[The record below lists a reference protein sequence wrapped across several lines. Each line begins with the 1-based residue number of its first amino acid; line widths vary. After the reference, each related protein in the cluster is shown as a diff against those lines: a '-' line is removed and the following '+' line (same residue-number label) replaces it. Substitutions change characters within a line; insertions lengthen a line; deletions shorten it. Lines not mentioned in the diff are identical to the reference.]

1 MRKGALNVTL
11 RVVVCVP
18 CDVFVDTSFRP
29 TFLAVAT
36 PGNDPRVSCLL
47 FSEDGALAPRSS
59 TTIPI
64 SCRLQLSVVYPFL
77 WVFDG
82 SRRVCFR
89 FKRASDISSIVSVV
103 FARNRETL
111 LNKLSLEKVYESFFT
126 PQIALDRV
134 AALPAASG
142 QNMFQTK
149 FRLDRG
155 SIDRDPTAIA
165 MLMQSERKFRNYTDM
180 TLFVSTWNIDQ
191 KLPPADLA
199 ELIEAPNKQYDL
211 YVFNCQEIDMT
222 AECIFRGKSPAKA
235 EQWDTALLQAVSQNE
250 SYTKI
255 ASRQLG
261 TCYMAAFVKAKMAD
275 RVTEVATGSISYGK
289 MGFYNK
295 TSVGVRMAID
305 DSQFCFICSHLSHGN
320 KNVERRNYEFWKI
333 QDELTFETA
342 DGEVHVLDHD
352 AVIWCGD
359 FNYRL
364 TIPDP
369 ESRRRFKER
378 EYLLKHDQLID
389 AHKNKKAFVG
399 YEEGTITFTPTYKYD
414 RGKME
419 IDTSSKQRG
428 PAWCDRV
435 MFRTQGSDTL
445 LKLKEY
451 DARHSLMMSDHHP
464 VYAIFDIKPWTT
476 NVAIAQ
482 KMYEETQV
490 RMKSLLWSAKLLA
503 DSVDFGDVRF
513 GVQKTKTVALRND
526 GQVPVLF
533 SFQKPPVWLKIEP
546 MQGQVAQN
554 QTIEIA
560 ISVLIDQRTQKVEPV
575 ISRVLFGK
583 LELVFPE
590 ERPRMSICVTGNYI
604 ISPVGMPLSFLMRLD
619 RPLGEVNAEFLE
631 PTTPDNVNSAPICQL
646 QSCVDVPSEI
656 FMLVDEL
663 LKTGQD
669 RQLFLKTGKSE
680 EVMGIFEDLR
690 VRRNLQGR
698 YDCHSVAEALLTFLD
713 CLYEPLIPEPIC
725 KEWAKRPVQLSVIF
739 KNLPAENVK
748 TLNYI
753 TQFVNHLFDT
763 LWADVQENI
772 EGKIIDVFGP
782 VFTGRGTKEN
792 DYQSVSIPIAAALIK
807 AWSQTEVID

>member
-1 MRKGALNVTL
+1 MRKGALNVSL
-11 RVVVCVP
+11 RVVTCVP
-18 CDVFVDTSFRP
+18 CDVFHDGSCRH

-36 PGNDPRVSCLL
+36 PTNDPRVSCLYY
-47 FSEDGALAPRSS
+47 SEDGALVPRSS
-59 TTIPI
+59 ATIPI
-64 SCRLQLSVVYPFL
+64 SSRLRLSVTWPFL
-77 WVFDG
+77 CVDDG
-82 SRRVCFR
+82 SKRVRFR
-89 FKRASDISSIVSVV
+89 FRNASHLTTIISVV

-111 LNKLSLEKVYESFFT
+111 RNKLTLEQVYETFFT
-126 PQIALDRV
+126 QQHALDRV
-134 AALPAASG
+134 ACLPAVSE

-149 FRLDRG
+149 FRLGRD

-191 KLPPADLA
+191 KQPPADLA
-199 ELIEAPNKQYDL
+199 DLIEAPNKQYDI

-235 EQWDTALLQAVSQNE
+235 EQWDVSLLQAVSQNE
-250 SYTKI
+250 SYTKL
-255 ASRQLG
+255 ASKQLG

-275 RVTEVATGSISYGK
+275 RVKEVSTGSISYGK

-295 TSVGVRMAID
+295 TSVAVRMTID

-333 QDELTFETA
+333 QEELTFETSY
-342 DGEVHVLDHD
+342 GEVHVLDHD

-364 TIPDP
+364 RIPDP

-389 AHKNKKAFVG
+389 AHKKKKAFVG
-399 YEEGTITFTPTYKYD
+399 YEEGVIKFTPTYKYD

-445 LKLKEY
+445 LKLREY

-476 NVAIAQ
+476 DEAMAQ
-482 KMYEETQV
+482 TMYEETQV
-490 RMKSLLWSAKLLA
+490 RMKSLLWSAKLLS

-513 GVQKTKTVALRND
+513 GEQQTKTVVLRND

-533 SFQKPPVWLKIEP
+533 SFRKPPVWLKLEP
-546 MQGQVAQN
+546 MRGEVAQN

-560 ISVLIDQRTQKVEPV
+560 ISVLIDQRTQKLDPV

-590 ERPRMSICVTGNYI
+590 ERPPLSICVTGNYI

-619 RPLGEVNAEFLE
+619 RPLDEVTQEFIE
-631 PTTPDNVNSAPICQL
+631 PTSPDNVNSAPITQL
-646 QSCVDVPSEI
+646 QSCVDIPSEI

-669 RQLFLKTGKSE
+669 KQLFLKTGKSD
-680 EVMGIFEDLR
+680 EVMSIFEDLR
-690 VRRNLQGR
+690 VRRNLNGR

-713 CLYEPLIPEPIC
+713 CLYEPLIPEPTC
-725 KEWAKRPVQLSVIF
+725 KEWAKKPDQLGVIF
-739 KNLPAENVK
+739 KNLPAENLK
-748 TLNYI
+748 ALNYI
-753 TQFVNHLFDT
+753 TMFVNHLFST
-763 LWADVQENI
+763 LWADDKDNI

-782 VFTGRGTKEN
+782 VFTGRGTNEN
-792 DYQSVSIPIAAALIK
+792 DYHSVSIPIAAALIK
-807 AWSQTEVID
+807 AWNQGESMD